1 MDLFP
6 TTRVVLVVLVV
17 QAGASGEW
25 EWAGLGP
32 GEGPEGEWPED
43 SQGLTSSLSE
53 SSEEEPG
60 DFLGLAARQGA

>member
-6 TTRVVLVVLVV
+6 TTRVVV

-25 EWAGLGP
+25 EWAGP

-43 SQGLTSSLSE
+43 SHGLTSSLSE

-60 DFLGLAARQGA
+60 DFLGLLTRQGA